1 MVMRVCEEDVGER
14 EGGRERERERERRGG
29 GVTKMGPRR
38 GWGGGKKKT
47 ENFAGEKRKG
57 A

>member
-1 MVMRVCEEDVGER
+1 MVMRVCEEEMG
-14 EGGRERERERERRGG
+14 ERERERGRE
-29 GVTKMGPRR
+29 GVTKMGPKE
-38 GWGGGKKKT
+38 GGKKKT